1 MMNVKQNTI
10 EREVTISGK
19 GLHTGVEV
27 KLTFK
32 PAPEDFGFKF
42 KRVDIE
48 GHPVIDANVS
58 KVKGTSRGTV
68 LKDGDIVISTIE
80 HVMAALIGM
89 GVDNVLIELNGP
101 EAPILD
107 GSAAAYVKMLGEAGL
122 VAQNAD
128 REYFEIKRKIVYR
141 NAETGTELIA
151 YPDDDFSVDVMISYN
166 SAVLANQ
173 YASYNYQTPFA
184 QEIAPCRTFVFV
196 RELEMLL
203 KNNLVKGGDV
213 DNAIVIMD
221 QPIAQEELNRI
232 ADLFNQKHIEVNK
245 IGILNNLTL
254 HFDNECA
261 RHKLLDVIGDLA
273 LIGKRIKG
281 RIVAKR
287 PGHGPN
293 TEFAKML
300 QKEYLKCISENTAPE
315 YDPNKAPLYDVNQ
328 IKKMLPHRNPFLLL
342 DKVIEKGA
350 DYIIGVKN
358 VTMNE
363 PFFVGHFPE
372 EPVMPGV
379 LIIEAMAQAG
389 GVFVISSQTTV
400 GEFSTYFMTMD
411 SIKFRKKVVP
421 GDTLVFRLKLLGP
434 IRRGIANMRAIA
446 FVGDTV
452 VCEGEFMAQIVK
464 TK

>member
-1 MMNVKQNTI
+1 MMGIKQNTI
-10 EREVTISGK
+10 EREATISGK

-27 KLTFK
+27 TLTFK
-32 PAPEDFGFKF
+32 PAPENFGFKF
-42 KRVDIE
+42 KRVDLE
-48 GHPVIDANVS
+48 GQPVIEANVS

-68 LKDGDIVISTIE
+68 LKDGDVVISTIE
-80 HVMAALIGM
+80 HVMAALIATGI
-89 GVDNVLIELNGP
+89 DNVLMELNGP

-107 GSAAAYVKMLGEAGL
+107 GSAAGYVKTLSEAGIQ
-122 VAQNAD
+122 VQDAD
-128 REYFEIKRKIVYR
+128 REYFEIKRKIVYK
-141 NAETGTELIA
+141 NAETGTEIIA
-151 YPDDDFSVDVMISYN
+151 YPDDDFSIDVMISYN
-166 SAVLANQ
+166 SSVLHNQ
-173 YASYNYQTPFA
+173 YATFDSKTKFA
-184 QEIAPCRTFVFV
+184 EEIAPCRTFVFV

-221 QPIAQEELNRI
+221 QPMALEELNRI

-254 HFDNECA
+254 HYDNECA

-293 TEFAKML
+293 TEFAKLL
-300 QKEYLKCISENTAPE
+300 QKEYLKGISENTAPE
-315 YDPNKAPLYDVNQ
+315 YDPNKIPLYDVNQ

-342 DKVIEKGA
+342 DKVIEKGV

-379 LIIEAMAQAG
+379 LIIEAMAQCG
-389 GVFVISSQTTV
+389 GVFVISSQPPD
-400 GEFSTYFMTMD
+400 GEYSTYFMTMD

-421 GDTLVFRLKLLGP
+421 GDTLVFRLKLLSP

-452 VCEGEFMAQIVK
+452 VYEGEFMAIIAK

>member
-1 MMNVKQNTI
+1 MSVKQNTI
-10 EREVTISGK
+10 ERDVTISGK
-19 GLHTGVEV
+19 GLHTGLVV
-27 KLTFK
+27 RLTFK
-32 PAPEDFGFKF
+32 PAPENFGFKF
-42 KRVDIE
+42 KRVDLPNQ
-48 GHPVIDANVS
+48 PVIDASVS

-68 LKDGDIVISTIE
+68 LKDGDVTISTIE

-89 GVDNVLIELNGP
+89 DIDNALIELDGP

-107 GSAAAYVKMLGEAGL
+107 GSAGPYVKILSEAGL
-122 VAQNAD
+122 VTQNAE

-141 NAETGTELIA
+141 NAETGAELIA
-151 YPDDDFSVDVMISYN
+151 YPDDDFSIDVMISYD
-166 SAVLANQ
+166 SVVLGNQ
-173 YASYNYQTPFA
+173 YASYNRHVRFSE
-184 QEIAPCRTFVFV
+184 EIAPCRTFVFV
-196 RELEMLL
+196 RELETLL

-221 QPIAQEELNRI
+221 QPMALDELNRI
-232 ADLFNQKHIEVNK
+232 ADLFKQEHLQVNK

-293 TEFAKML
+293 TDFAKML

-328 IKKMLPHRNPFLLL
+328 IKKMLPHRNPFLLV
-342 DKVIEKGA
+342 DKIIEKGT
-350 DYIIGVKN
+350 DYIVGVKN

-363 PFFVGHFPE
+363 PFFVGHFPA

-379 LIIEAMAQAG
+379 LIIEAMAQCG
-389 GVFVISSQTTV
+389 GVFVISSQPAD
-400 GEFSTYFMTMD
+400 GEYSTYFMTMD

-421 GDTLVFRLKLLGP
+421 GDTLVFRLKLIGP

-452 VCEGEFMAQIVK
+452 VCEGEFMAQIAK
-464 TK
+464 NK

>member
-1 MMNVKQNTI
+1 MISIKQNTI
-10 EREVTISGK
+10 EREVSISGK

-32 PAPEDFGFKF
+32 PAPDNFGFKF
-42 KRVDIE
+42 KRVDLP
-48 GHPVIDANVS
+48 GQPVIEANVS
-58 KVKGTSRGTV
+58 KVRGTSRGTV
-68 LKDGDIVISTIE
+68 LKEGDVVIGTIE
-80 HVMAALIGM
+80 HVMAALTGM
-89 GVDNVLIELNGP
+89 GIDNALIELNGP

-107 GSAAAYVKMLGEAGL
+107 GSAASYVRILDQAGL
-122 VAQNAD
+122 VAQNVD

-141 NAETGTELIA
+141 NPETGTELIA
-151 YPDDDFSVDVMISYN
+151 YPDEDFSVDVMISYN
-166 SAVLANQ
+166 SAVLHNQ
-173 YASYNYQTPFA
+173 YASYNNQTNFPE
-184 QEIAPCRTFVFV
+184 EIAPCRTFVFV

-221 QPIAQEELNRI
+221 QPMALDELNRI
-232 ADLFNQKHIEVNK
+232 ADLFNQKHVEVNK

-293 TEFAKML
+293 TEFSKML

-315 YDPNKAPLYDVNQ
+315 YDPNKPPLYDVNQ
-328 IKKMLPHRNPFLLL
+328 IRKMLPHRNPFLLI

-372 EPVMPGV
+372 EPIMPGV
-379 LIIEAMAQAG
+379 LIIEAMAQCG
-389 GVFVISSQTTV
+389 GVFVISSQPSD
-400 GEFSTYFMTMD
+400 GDYSTYFMTMD

>member
-1 MMNVKQNTI
+1 MNVKQNTI

-42 KRVDIE
+42 KRIDID

-107 GSAAAYVKMLGEAGL
+107 GSAAAYVKILGEAGL
-122 VAQNAD
+122 VSQNAD

-196 RELEMLL
+196 REL
-203 KNNLVKGGDV
+203 
-213 DNAIVIMD
+213 
-221 QPIAQEELNRI
+221 RC
-232 ADLFNQKHIEVNK
+232 F
-245 IGILNNLTL
+245 
-254 HFDNECA
+254 
-261 RHKLLDVIGDLA
+261 
-273 LIGKRIKG
+273 
-281 RIVAKR
+281 
-287 PGHGPN
+287 
-293 TEFAKML
+293 
-300 QKEYLKCISENTAPE
+300 
-315 YDPNKAPLYDVNQ
+315 
-328 IKKMLPHRNPFLLL
+328 
-342 DKVIEKGA
+342 
-350 DYIIGVKN
+350 
-358 VTMNE
+358 
-363 PFFVGHFPE
+363 
-372 EPVMPGV
+372 
-379 LIIEAMAQAG
+379 
-389 GVFVISSQTTV
+389 
-400 GEFSTYFMTMD
+400 
-411 SIKFRKKVVP
+411 
-421 GDTLVFRLKLLGP
+421 
-434 IRRGIANMRAIA
+434 
-446 FVGDTV
+446 
-452 VCEGEFMAQIVK
+452 
-464 TK
+464 

>member
-1 MMNVKQNTI
+1 MMITKQNTI
-10 EREVTISGK
+10 EREATISGK
-19 GLHTGVEV
+19 GLHTGLVV
-27 KLTFK
+27 TLTFK
-32 PAPEDFGFKF
+32 PAPENFGFKF
-42 KRVDIE
+42 KRIDLNGQPE
-48 GHPVIDANVS
+48 IDANVS
-58 KVKGTSRGTV
+58 KVRGTSRGTV
-68 LKDGDIVISTIE
+68 LKDGDVVISTIE
-80 HVMAALIGM
+80 HVMAALV
-89 GVDNVLIELNGP
+89 GVGIDNVLIELDGP

-107 GSAAAYVKMLGEAGL
+107 GSAAPYAKILLEAGL
-122 VAQNAD
+122 VTQNAD

-141 NAETGTELIA
+141 NPETGAELIA
-151 YPDDDFSVDVMISYN
+151 YPDEDFSVDVMISYN
-166 SAVLANQ
+166 SAVLHNQ
-173 YASYNYQTPFA
+173 YASYNTLTDFPV
-184 QEIAPCRTFVFV
+184 EIAPCRTFVFV

-221 QPIAQEELNRI
+221 QPMALEELNRI

-293 TEFAKML
+293 TEFSKML
-300 QKEYLKCISENTAPE
+300 QKEYLKGISENTAPE
-315 YDPNKAPLYDVNQ
+315 YDPNKPPLYDVNQ
-328 IKKMLPHRNPFLLL
+328 IKKMLPHRNPFLLI
-342 DKVIEKGA
+342 DKVIEKGV

-379 LIIEAMAQAG
+379 LIIEAMAQCG
-389 GVFVISSQTTV
+389 GVFVISSQPAD
-400 GEFSTYFMTMD
+400 GDYSTYFMTMD

-421 GDTLVFRLKLLGP
+421 GDTLIFRLKLLGP

>member
-1 MMNVKQNTI
+1 MGIKQNTI
-10 EREVTISGK
+10 EREATISGK

-27 KLTFK
+27 TLTFK
-32 PAPEDFGFKF
+32 PAPENFGFKF
-42 KRVDIE
+42 KRVDLE
-48 GHPVIDANVS
+48 GQPVIEANVS

-68 LKDGDIVISTIE
+68 LKDGEVVISTIE
-80 HVMAALIGM
+80 HVMAALIATGI
-89 GVDNVLIELNGP
+89 DNVLMELNGP

-107 GSAAAYVKMLGEAGL
+107 GSAAGYVKTLGEAGIK
-122 VAQNAD
+122 VQDAD
-128 REYFEIKRKIVYR
+128 REYFEIKRKIVYK
-141 NAETGTELIA
+141 NAETGTEIIA
-151 YPDDDFSVDVMISYN
+151 YPDDDFSIDVMISYN
-166 SAVLANQ
+166 SSVLHNQ
-173 YASYNYQTPFA
+173 YATFDSKTKFA
-184 QEIAPCRTFVFV
+184 EEIAPCRTFVFV

-221 QPIAQEELNRI
+221 QPMALEELNRI

-254 HFDNECA
+254 HYDNECA

-293 TEFAKML
+293 TEFAKLL
-300 QKEYLKCISENTAPE
+300 QKEYLKGISENTAPE

-342 DKVIEKGA
+342 DKVIEKGV

-379 LIIEAMAQAG
+379 LIIEAMAQCG
-389 GVFVISSQTTV
+389 GVFVISSQPPD
-400 GEFSTYFMTMD
+400 GEYSTYFMTMD

-421 GDTLVFRLKLLGP
+421 GDTLIFRLKLLGP

-452 VCEGEFMAQIVK
+452 VCEGEFMAIIAK

>member
-1 MMNVKQNTI
+1 MISVKQNTI
-10 EREVTISGK
+10 EREVSISGK
-19 GLHTGVEV
+19 GLHTGTEV
-27 KLTFK
+27 TLTFK
-32 PAPEDFGFKF
+32 PAPDNHGFKF
-42 KRVDIE
+42 VRVDLPGQPI
-48 GHPVIDANVS
+48 IDANIS

-68 LKDGDIVISTIE
+68 LKDGDVTISTIE
-80 HVMAALIGM
+80 HVMAALIGSDL
-89 GVDNVLIELNGP
+89 DNVVIELNGS

-107 GSAAAYVKMLGEAGL
+107 GSASPYTTLLKEAGK
-122 VAQNAD
+122 VAQNTE

-141 NAETGTELIA
+141 NAETGSEIIA

-166 SAVLANQ
+166 SVVLGNQ
-173 YASYNYQTPFA
+173 YATYSSQTKFA
-184 QEIAPCRTFVFV
+184 EEIAPCRTFVFV
-196 RELEMLL
+196 RELESLL

-213 DNAIVIMD
+213 DNAIIIMD
-221 QPIAQEELNRI
+221 QPLPIEELNRI
-232 ADLFNQKHIEVNK
+232 ADLFNQEHIQVNK
-245 IGILNNLTL
+245 IGILNNLNL

-281 RIVAKR
+281 RVVAKR

-293 TEFAKML
+293 TDFAKML
-300 QKEYLKCISENTAPE
+300 YKEYQKVISETTAPE
-315 YDPNKAPLYDVNQ
+315 YDPNIPPLYDINQ
-328 IKKMLPHRNPFLLL
+328 IRKFLPHRNPFLLL
-342 DKVIEKGA
+342 DKVIEKGK
-350 DYIIGVKN
+350 DYCIGVKN

-363 PFFVGHFPE
+363 PFFVGHFPG

-389 GVFVISSQTTV
+389 GVFVISSMPAD
-400 GEFSTYFMTMD
+400 EDFSTYFLTMD
-411 SIKFRKKVVP
+411 SIKFRRKVVP

-434 IRRGIANMRAIA
+434 IRRGIANMRATA

-464 TK
+464 NK

>member
-1 MMNVKQNTI
+1 MSIKQNTI
-10 EREVTISGK
+10 ERETTISGK
-19 GLHTGVEV
+19 GLHTGVV
-27 KLTFK
+27 VTLTFK
-32 PAPEDFGFKF
+32 PAPENFGFKF
-42 KRVDIE
+42 KRVDLE
-48 GHPVIDANVS
+48 GQPVIEANVS

-68 LKDGDIVISTIE
+68 LKDGDVIISTIE
-80 HVMAALIGM
+80 HVMAALIATGI
-89 GVDNVLIELNGP
+89 DNVLMELNGP

-107 GSAAAYVKMLGEAGL
+107 GSAAGYVRTLAEAGIK
-122 VAQNAD
+122 VQEAD
-128 REYFEIKRKIVYR
+128 REYFEIKRKIVYK
-141 NAETGTELIA
+141 NAETGTEIIA
-151 YPDDDFSVDVMISYN
+151 YPDDDFSIDVMISYN
-166 SAVLANQ
+166 SSVLHNQ
-173 YASYNYQTPFA
+173 YATFDSKTNFA
-184 QEIAPCRTFVFV
+184 EEIAPCRTFVFV

-203 KNNLVKGGDV
+203 KNNLVKGGDI

-221 QPIAQEELNRI
+221 QPMALEELNRI

-293 TEFAKML
+293 TEFAKLL
-300 QKEYLKCISENTAPE
+300 QKEYLKGISENTAPE
-315 YDPNKAPLYDVNQ
+315 YDPNKAPLFDVNQ

-342 DKVIEKGA
+342 DKVIEKGI

-379 LIIEAMAQAG
+379 LIIEAMAQCG
-389 GVFVISSQTTV
+389 GVFVISSQPPD
-400 GEFSTYFMTMD
+400 GEYSTYFMTMD

-452 VCEGEFMAQIVK
+452 VCEGEFMAIIAK

>member
-10 EREVTISGK
+10 EREVTLSGK

-27 KLTFK
+27 TLTFK

-48 GHPVIDANVS
+48 GHPVIDANIS

-80 HVMAALIGM
+80 HVMAALIGT
-89 GVDNVLIELNGP
+89 GIDNVLIELNGP

-107 GSAAAYVKMLGEAGL
+107 GSAAAYVKILAEAGL
-122 VAQNAD
+122 VEQKAD
-128 REYFEIKRKIVYR
+128 RDYFEIKRKIVYR
-141 NAETGTELIA
+141 NVETGTELIA

-166 SAVLANQ
+166 SSVLANQ
-173 YASYNYQTPFA
+173 YASYNNQTPFA

-221 QPIAQEELNRI
+221 QQVPQEELNRI
-232 ADLFNQKHIEVNK
+232 ADLFHQKHIEVNK

-389 GVFVISSQTTV
+389 GVFVISSQATD
-400 GEFSTYFMTMD
+400 GEYSTYFMTMD

-421 GDTLVFRLKLLGP
+421 GDTLIFRLKLLGP

>member
-1 MMNVKQNTI
+1 MMSVKQNTI
-10 EREVTISGK
+10 EREVSISGK
-19 GLHTGVEV
+19 GLHTGIEV
-27 KLTFK
+27 TLTIK
-32 PAPEDFGFKF
+32 PAPENFGFKF
-42 KRVDIE
+42 KRIDLAGE
-48 GHPVIDANVS
+48 PVIEANIS
-58 KVKGTSRGTV
+58 KVRGTARGTV
-68 LKDGDIVISTIE
+68 LKDGDVAIGTIE
-80 HVMAALIGM
+80 HVMAALIGT
-89 GVDNVLIELNGP
+89 GIDNVLIELNGP

-107 GSAAAYVKMLGEAGL
+107 GSAASYVKILGEAGL
-122 VAQNAD
+122 VGQNAD

-141 NAETGTELIA
+141 NAETDTEIIA
-151 YPDDDFSVDVMISYN
+151 YPDDDFSIDVMISYN

-173 YASYNYQTPFA
+173 YATYNYQTKFA
-184 QEIAPCRTFVFV
+184 EEIAPCRTFVFV

-221 QPIAQEELNRI
+221 QPMPQNELNRI

-245 IGILNNLTL
+245 IGILNNLKL

-261 RHKLLDVIGDLA
+261 RHKLLDLMGDLS

-300 QKEYLKCISENTAPE
+300 HKEYLKCISENTVPE
-315 YDPNKAPLYDVNQ
+315 YDPNKTPLYDVNQ

-358 VTMNE
+358 VTANE
-363 PFFVGHFPE
+363 PFFVGHFPA
-372 EPVMPGV
+372 EPIMPGV
-379 LIIEAMAQAG
+379 LIIEAMAQCG
-389 GVFVISSQTTV
+389 GVFVISSQPEP
-400 GEFSTYFMTMD
+400 GDYSTYFMTMD

-421 GDTLVFRLKLLGP
+421 GDTLIFRLKLLSP

-452 VCEGEFMAQIVK
+452 VCEGEFMAIISK
-464 TK
+464 NK

>member
-1 MMNVKQNTI
+1 MSIKQNTI
-10 EREVTISGK
+10 EREATISGK

-27 KLTFK
+27 TLTFK
-32 PAPEDFGFKF
+32 PAPENFGFKF
-42 KRVDIE
+42 KRVDLV
-48 GHPVIDANVS
+48 GQPVIEANVS

-68 LKDGDIVISTIE
+68 LKDGDVVISTIE

-89 GVDNVLIELNGP
+89 GIDNVLIELNGP

-107 GSAAAYVKMLGEAGL
+107 GSATGYVSTLIEAGL
-122 VAQNAD
+122 KTQDAE
-128 REYFEIKRKIVYR
+128 REYFEIKRKIVYK
-141 NAETGTELIA
+141 NAETGTEIIA
-151 YPDDDFSVDVMISYN
+151 YPDDDFSIDVMISYN
-166 SAVLANQ
+166 SSVLHNQ
-173 YASYNYQTPFA
+173 YATYDSKTKFA
-184 QEIAPCRTFVFV
+184 EEIAPCRTFVFV
-196 RELEMLL
+196 RELETLL
-203 KNNLVKGGDV
+203 NNNLVKGGDV

-221 QPIAQEELNRI
+221 QPMSLEELNRI
-232 ADLFNQKHIEVNK
+232 ADLFKQKHIEVNK
-245 IGILNNLTL
+245 VGILNNLTL

-261 RHKLLDVIGDLA
+261 RHKLLDVIGDLG

-293 TEFAKML
+293 TEFAKLL
-300 QKEYLKCISENTAPE
+300 QKEYLKGISENTAPE
-315 YDPNKAPLYDVNQ
+315 YDPNKIPLYDVNQ
-328 IKKMLPHRNPFLLL
+328 VKKMLPHRNPFLLL
-342 DKVIEKGA
+342 DKVIEKGI

-379 LIIEAMAQAG
+379 LIIEAMAQCG
-389 GVFVISSQTTV
+389 GVFVISSQPPD
-400 GEFSTYFMTMD
+400 GEYSTYFMTMD

-421 GDTLVFRLKLLGP
+421 GDTLVFRLKLLSP

-452 VCEGEFMAQIVK
+452 VCEGEFMAIIAK

>member
-1 MMNVKQNTI
+1 MISIKQNTI
-10 EREVTISGK
+10 EREFSISGK
-19 GLHTGVEV
+19 GLHTGAEV
-27 KLTFK
+27 TITFK
-32 PAPEDFGFKF
+32 PAPENFGFKF
-42 KRVDIE
+42 KRIDLEGEPIIE
-48 GHPVIDANVS
+48 ANVS

-68 LKDGDIVISTIE
+68 LQEGEVVISTIE
-80 HVMAALIGM
+80 HVMAALIGTEI
-89 GVDNVLIELNGP
+89 DNILMELDGP

-107 GSAAAYVKMLGEAGL
+107 GSAIAYVNALMAAGL
-122 VAQNAD
+122 QEQDAD
-128 REYFEIKRKIVYR
+128 REYFEIKKKIVYR

-151 YPDDDFSVDVMISYN
+151 YPDDDFSLDVMISYN
-166 SAVLANQ
+166 SAVLDNQ
-173 YASYNYQTPFA
+173 YATFDSTTNFA
-184 QEIAPCRTFVFV
+184 KEIAPCRTFVFV
-196 RELEMLL
+196 RELETLL
-203 KNNLVKGGDV
+203 KNNLVKGGEV

-221 QPIAQEELNRI
+221 QPMEQDELDRI
-232 ADLFNQKHIEVNK
+232 ADLFHQKHIEVNK

-254 HFDNECA
+254 HYDNECA

-300 QKEYLKCISENTAPE
+300 QKEYLKGISESTAPE
-315 YDPNKAPLYDVNQ
+315 YDPNKSPLYDVNQ

-342 DKVIEKGA
+342 DKVLEKGV
-350 DYIIGVKN
+350 DHIIGVKN

-379 LIIEAMAQAG
+379 LIIEAMAQCG
-389 GVFVISSQTTV
+389 GVFVISSQPAD
-400 GEFSTYFMTMD
+400 GDYSTYFMTMD
-411 SIKFRKKVVP
+411 NIKFRKKVIP

-446 FVGDTV
+446 FVGDTI
-452 VCEGEFMAQIVK
+452 VCEGEFMAIIAK

>member
-1 MMNVKQNTI
+1 MGSTKQNTI
-10 EREVTISGK
+10 SKEVSISGK

-27 KLTFK
+27 TITFK

-42 KRVDIE
+42 QRIDLEGKPIIE
-48 GHPVIDANVS
+48 ANVS

-68 LKDGDIVISTIE
+68 LQEGDLSISTIE
-80 HVMAALIGM
+80 HVMAALIGSDI
-89 GVDNVLIELNGP
+89 DNVLMELNGP

-107 GSAAAYVKMLGEAGL
+107 GSATPFMKLLKTAGL
-122 VAQNAD
+122 QAQEAE
-128 REYFEIKRKIVYR
+128 REYFEIKKKIVYR
-141 NAETGTELIA
+141 NEETGSEIIA
-151 YPDDDFSVDVMISYN
+151 YPDDDFSVDVMISYD
-166 SAVLANQ
+166 SAVLHNQ
-173 YASYNYQTPFA
+173 YATFNSSTNFET
-184 QEIAPCRTFVFV
+184 EIAPCRTFVFV
-196 RELEMLL
+196 RELETLL

-221 QPIAQEELNRI
+221 QPMSNDELNRI
-232 ADLFNQKHIEVNK
+232 ADLFNQKHIEVNN

-261 RHKLLDVIGDLA
+261 RHKLLDVIGDVA

-281 RIVAKR
+281 RIVAKK

-293 TEFAKML
+293 TEFAKLL
-300 QKEYLKCISENTAPE
+300 QKEYLKGISETSPPD
-315 YDPNKAPLYDVNQ
+315 YDPNQIPLYDVNQ

-342 DKVIEKGA
+342 DKVLGKGE
-350 DYIIGVKN
+350 DFIIGVKN

-379 LIIEAMAQAG
+379 LIIEAMAQCG
-389 GVFVISSQTTV
+389 GVFVISSQPAD
-400 GEFSTYFMTMD
+400 GDYSTYFMTMD
-411 SIKFRKKVVP
+411 NIKFRKKVVP
-421 GDTLVFRLKLLGP
+421 GDTLIFRLKLIGP
-434 IRRGIANMRAIA
+434 IRRGIANMRATA

-452 VCEGEFMAQIVK
+452 VCEGEFMAIIAK

>member
-1 MMNVKQNTI
+1 MISIKQNTI
-10 EREVTISGK
+10 EREFSISGK
-19 GLHTGVEV
+19 GLHTGAEV
-27 KLTFK
+27 TITFK
-32 PAPEDFGFKF
+32 PAPENFGFKF
-42 KRVDIE
+42 QRIDLEGEPIIE
-48 GHPVIDANVS
+48 ANVS

-68 LKDGDIVISTIE
+68 LKEGEVVISTIE
-80 HVMAALIGM
+80 HVMAALIGTEI
-89 GVDNVLIELNGP
+89 DNILMELDGP

-107 GSAAAYVKMLGEAGL
+107 GSAIAYVNALTAAGL
-122 VAQNAD
+122 QEQDAD
-128 REYFEIKRKIVYR
+128 REYFEIKKKIVYR
-141 NAETGTELIA
+141 NAETGAELIA
-151 YPDDDFSVDVMISYN
+151 YPDDDFSIDVMISYN
-166 SAVLANQ
+166 SAVLDNQ
-173 YASYNYQTPFA
+173 YATFDSTTNFA
-184 QEIAPCRTFVFV
+184 KEIAPCRTFVFV
-196 RELEMLL
+196 RELETLL
-203 KNNLVKGGDV
+203 KNNLVQGGEV

-221 QPIAQEELNRI
+221 QPMEQEELNRI
-232 ADLFNQKHIEVNK
+232 ADLFHQKHIEVNK

-254 HFDNECA
+254 HYDNECA

-300 QKEYLKCISENTAPE
+300 QKEYLKGISESTAPE
-315 YDPNKAPLYDVNQ
+315 YDPNKNPLYDVNQ

-342 DKVIEKGA
+342 DKVLEKGV
-350 DYIIGVKN
+350 DHIIGVKN

-379 LIIEAMAQAG
+379 LIIEAMAQCG
-389 GVFVISSQTTV
+389 GVFVISSQPAD
-400 GEFSTYFMTMD
+400 GDYSTYFMTMD
-411 SIKFRKKVVP
+411 NIKFRKKVVP

-446 FVGDTV
+446 FVGDTI
-452 VCEGEFMAQIVK
+452 VCEGEFMAIIAK

>member
-1 MMNVKQNTI
+1 MMSVKQNTI

-19 GLHTGVEV
+19 GLHTGLIVR
-27 KLTFK
+27 LTFK
-32 PAPEDFGFKF
+32 PAPENFGFKF
-42 KRVDIE
+42 KRVDLANQ
-48 GHPVIDANVS
+48 PVIEASVS

-68 LKDGDIVISTIE
+68 LKDGDVTISTIE

-89 GVDNVLIELNGP
+89 DIDNALIELDGP

-107 GSAAAYVKMLGEAGL
+107 GSAAPYVKILSEAGL
-122 VAQNAD
+122 VSQNAD

-141 NAETGTELIA
+141 NAETGAELIA
-151 YPDDDFSVDVMISYN
+151 YPDDDFSIDVMISYN
-166 SAVLANQ
+166 SVVLGNQ
-173 YASYNYQTPFA
+173 YASYNRHTRFSD
-184 QEIAPCRTFVFV
+184 EIAPCRTFVFV

-221 QPIAQEELNRI
+221 QPMTLEELNRI
-232 ADLFNQKHIEVNK
+232 ADLFNQEHLQVNK

-254 HFDNECA
+254 RFDNECA
-261 RHKLLDVIGDLA
+261 RHKLLDVVGDLA

-300 QKEYLKCISENTAPE
+300 QKEYLKGISENTAPE
-315 YDPNKAPLYDVNQ
+315 YDPNKPPLYDVNQ
-328 IKKMLPHRNPFLLL
+328 IKKMLPHRNPFLLV

-363 PFFVGHFPE
+363 PFFVGHFPA

-379 LIIEAMAQAG
+379 LIIEAMAQCG
-389 GVFVISSQTTV
+389 GVFVISSQPAD
-400 GEFSTYFMTMD
+400 GEYSTYFMTMD

-421 GDTLVFRLKLLGP
+421 GDTLVFRLKLMGP

-452 VCEGEFMAQIVK
+452 VCEGEFMAQIAK
-464 TK
+464 NK

>member
-1 MMNVKQNTI
+1 MNVKQNTI
-10 EREVTISGK
+10 EREVTLSGK

-27 KLTFK
+27 TLTFK

-48 GHPVIDANVS
+48 GHPVIDANIS

-80 HVMAALIGM
+80 HVMAALIGT
-89 GVDNVLIELNGP
+89 GIDNVLIELNGP

-107 GSAAAYVKMLGEAGL
+107 GSAAAYVKILAEAGL
-122 VAQNAD
+122 VEQKAD
-128 REYFEIKRKIVYR
+128 RDYFEIKRKIVYR
-141 NAETGTELIA
+141 NVETGTELIA

-166 SAVLANQ
+166 SSVLANQ
-173 YASYNYQTPFA
+173 YASYNNQTPFA

-221 QPIAQEELNRI
+221 QQVPQEELNRI
-232 ADLFNQKHIEVNK
+232 ADLFHQKHIEVNK

-389 GVFVISSQTTV
+389 GVFVISSQATD
-400 GEFSTYFMTMD
+400 GEYSTYFMTMD

-421 GDTLVFRLKLLGP
+421 GDTLIFRLKLLGP

>member
-1 MMNVKQNTI
+1 MSIKQNTI
-10 EREVTISGK
+10 EREATISGK
-19 GLHTGVEV
+19 GLHTGLEV
-27 KLTFK
+27 ILTFK
-32 PAPEDFGFKF
+32 PAPENFGYKF
-42 KRVDIE
+42 KRIDIE
-48 GHPVIDANVS
+48 GHPIIDANVS

-68 LKDGDIVISTIE
+68 LKEGEVTISTIE
-80 HVMAALIGM
+80 HVMAALIGV
-89 GVDNVLIELNGP
+89 GIDNVLIELNGP

-107 GSAAAYVKMLGEAGL
+107 GSAAGYVKILNEAGL
-122 VAQNAD
+122 KGQDAD
-128 REYFEIKRKIVYR
+128 REYFEIKRKIVYK
-141 NAETGTELIA
+141 NAETGTEIIA
-151 YPDDDFSVDVMISYN
+151 YPDDDFSIDVMISYN
-166 SAVLANQ
+166 SSVLHNQ
-173 YASYNYQTPFA
+173 YATYDSKTKFA
-184 QEIAPCRTFVFV
+184 EEIAPCRTFVFV
-196 RELEMLL
+196 RELETLL

-221 QPIAQEELNRI
+221 QPMPQEELNRI

-254 HFDNECA
+254 HYDNECA

-293 TEFAKML
+293 TEFAKLL
-300 QKEYLKCISENTAPE
+300 QKEYLKGISENTAPE
-315 YDPNKAPLYDVNQ
+315 YDPNKTPLYDVNQ

-342 DKVIEKGA
+342 DKVIEKGV

-379 LIIEAMAQAG
+379 LIIEAMAQCG
-389 GVFVISSQTTV
+389 GVFVISSQSSD
-400 GEFSTYFMTMD
+400 GEYSTYFMTMD

-421 GDTLVFRLKLLGP
+421 GDTLVFRLKLLSP

-452 VCEGEFMAQIVK
+452 VCEGEFMAIIAK

>member
-1 MMNVKQNTI
+1 MNSIKQNTI
-10 EREVTISGK
+10 EREATISGK

-27 KLTFK
+27 TLTFK
-32 PAPEDFGFKF
+32 PAPENFGIKF
-42 KRVDIE
+42 KRIDLE
-48 GHPVIDANVS
+48 GEPVIEANVS

-68 LKDGDIVISTIE
+68 LKDGDVIISTIE
-80 HVMAALIGM
+80 HVMAALVAM
-89 GVDNVLIELNGP
+89 GIDNVLMELNGP

-107 GSAAAYVKMLGEAGL
+107 GSAAGYVKTLTQAGL
-122 VAQNAD
+122 KVQDAN
-128 REYFEIKRKIVYR
+128 REYFEIKRKIVYK
-141 NAETGTELIA
+141 NAETGTEIIA
-151 YPDDDFSVDVMISYN
+151 YPDDDFSIDVMISYN
-166 SAVLANQ
+166 SSVLHNQ
-173 YASYNYQTPFA
+173 YATFDSKTKFA
-184 QEIAPCRTFVFV
+184 EEIAPCRTFVFV
-196 RELEMLL
+196 RELETLL

-221 QPIAQEELNRI
+221 QPMELEELNRI

-293 TEFAKML
+293 TEFAKLL
-300 QKEYLKCISENTAPE
+300 QKEYLKGISESTAPE
-315 YDPNKAPLYDVNQ
+315 YDPNKLPLYDVNQ

-342 DKVIEKGA
+342 DKVIEKGV

-379 LIIEAMAQAG
+379 LIIEAMAQCG
-389 GVFVISSQTTV
+389 GVFVISSQPSD
-400 GEFSTYFMTMD
+400 GDYSTYFMTMD

-421 GDTLVFRLKLLGP
+421 GDTLVFRLKLLSP

-452 VCEGEFMAQIVK
+452 VCEGEFMAIIAK

>member
-1 MMNVKQNTI
+1 LTI
-10 EREVTISGK
+10 
-19 GLHTGVEV
+19 
-27 KLTFK
+27 K
-32 PAPEDFGFKF
+32 PAPENFGFKF
-42 KRVDIE
+42 KRIDLAGEPIIE
-48 GHPVIDANVS
+48 ANIS
-58 KVKGTSRGTV
+58 KVRGTARGTV
-68 LKDGDIVISTIE
+68 LKEGDVVISTIE
-80 HVMAALIGM
+80 HVMAALIGT
-89 GVDNVLIELNGP
+89 GIDNALIELNGP

-107 GSAAAYVKMLGEAGL
+107 GSAASYVKILRDAGM
-122 VAQNAD
+122 VEQKAD
-128 REYFEIKRKIVYR
+128 RDYFEIKRKIVYR
-141 NAETGTELIA
+141 NAETGTEIIA
-151 YPDDDFSVDVMISYN
+151 YPDEDFSIDVMISYN

-173 YASYNYQTPFA
+173 YATYNCQTDFA
-184 QEIAPCRTFVFV
+184 TEIAPCRTFVFV

-221 QPIAQEELNRI
+221 QPIQQNELNRI

-245 IGILNNLTL
+245 IGILNNLVL

-261 RHKLLDVIGDLA
+261 RHKLLDLMGDLA
-273 LIGKRIKG
+273 LIGKHIRG

-300 QKEYLKCISENTAPE
+300 QKEYLKGISENTAPE

-363 PFFVGHFPE
+363 PFFVGHFPA
-372 EPVMPGV
+372 EPIMPGV
-379 LIIEAMAQAG
+379 LIIEAMAQCG
-389 GVFVISSQTTV
+389 GVFVISSQPAD
-400 GEFSTYFMTMD
+400 GNYSTYFMTMD

-421 GDTLVFRLKLLGP
+421 GDTLIFRLKLLGP

-452 VCEGEFMAQIVK
+452 VCEGEFMAVIAK
-464 TK
+464 NK

>member
-1 MMNVKQNTI
+1 MGIKQNTI
-10 EREVTISGK
+10 EREATISGK

-27 KLTFK
+27 ALTFK
-32 PAPEDFGFKF
+32 PAPANFGFKF
-42 KRVDIE
+42 KRVDLE
-48 GHPVIDANVS
+48 GQPVIEANVS

-68 LKDGDIVISTIE
+68 LKDGDVVISTIE
-80 HVMAALIGM
+80 HVMAALIAM
-89 GVDNVLIELNGP
+89 GIDNVLMELNGP

-107 GSAAAYVKMLGEAGL
+107 GSAAGYVKTLGEAGIK
-122 VAQNAD
+122 VQEAD
-128 REYFEIKRKIVYR
+128 REYFEIKRKIVYK
-141 NAETGTELIA
+141 NTETGTEIIA
-151 YPDDDFSVDVMISYN
+151 YPDDDFSIDVMISYN
-166 SAVLANQ
+166 SSVLHNQ
-173 YASYNYQTPFA
+173 YATFDSKTKFA
-184 QEIAPCRTFVFV
+184 EEIAPCRTFVFV

-221 QPIAQEELNRI
+221 QPMALEELNRI

-254 HFDNECA
+254 HYDNECA

-293 TEFAKML
+293 TEFAKLL
-300 QKEYLKCISENTAPE
+300 QKEYLKGISENTAPE
-315 YDPNKAPLYDVNQ
+315 YDPNKVPLYDVNQ

-342 DKVIEKGA
+342 DKVIEKGI

-379 LIIEAMAQAG
+379 LIIEAMAQCG
-389 GVFVISSQTTV
+389 GVFVISSQPPD
-400 GEFSTYFMTMD
+400 GEYSTYFMTMD

-421 GDTLVFRLKLLGP
+421 GDTLVFRLKLLSP

-452 VCEGEFMAQIVK
+452 VCEGEFMAIIAK

>member
-1 MMNVKQNTI
+1 MNVKQNTI
-10 EREVTISGK
+10 EREVTLSGK

-27 KLTFK
+27 TLTFK

-48 GHPVIDANVS
+48 GHPVIDANIS

-80 HVMAALIGM
+80 HVMAALIGT
-89 GVDNVLIELNGP
+89 GIDNVLIELNGP

-107 GSAAAYVKMLGEAGL
+107 GSAAAYVKILAEAGL
-122 VAQNAD
+122 VEQKAD
-128 REYFEIKRKIVYR
+128 RDYFEIKRKIVYR
-141 NAETGTELIA
+141 NVETGTELIA

-166 SAVLANQ
+166 SSVLANQ
-173 YASYNYQTPFA
+173 YASYNNQTPFA

-221 QPIAQEELNRI
+221 QHVPQEELNRI
-232 ADLFNQKHIEVNK
+232 ADLFHQKHIEVNK

-389 GVFVISSQTTV
+389 GVFVISSQATD
-400 GEFSTYFMTMD
+400 GEYSTYFMTMD

-421 GDTLVFRLKLLGP
+421 GDTLIFRLKLLGP

>member
-1 MMNVKQNTI
+1 MGIKQNTI
-10 EREVTISGK
+10 EREATISGK

-27 KLTFK
+27 TLTFK
-32 PAPEDFGFKF
+32 PAPENFGFKF
-42 KRVDIE
+42 KRVDLE
-48 GHPVIDANVS
+48 GQPVIEANVS
-58 KVKGTSRGTV
+58 KVKGTSRRTV
-68 LKDGDIVISTIE
+68 LKDGDVVISTIE
-80 HVMAALIGM
+80 HVMAALIATGI
-89 GVDNVLIELNGP
+89 DNVLMELNGP

-107 GSAAAYVKMLGEAGL
+107 GSAAGYVKTLGEAGIQ
-122 VAQNAD
+122 VQDAD
-128 REYFEIKRKIVYR
+128 REYFEIKRKIVYK
-141 NAETGTELIA
+141 NAETGTEIIA
-151 YPDDDFSVDVMISYN
+151 YPDDDFSIDVMISYN
-166 SAVLANQ
+166 SSVLHNQ
-173 YASYNYQTPFA
+173 YATFDSKTRFA
-184 QEIAPCRTFVFV
+184 EEIAPCRTFVFV

-221 QPIAQEELNRI
+221 QPMALEELNRI

-254 HFDNECA
+254 HYDNECA

-293 TEFAKML
+293 TEFAKLL
-300 QKEYLKCISENTAPE
+300 QKEYLKGISENTAPE
-315 YDPNKAPLYDVNQ
+315 YDPNKTPLYDVNQ

-342 DKVIEKGA
+342 DKVIEKGV

-379 LIIEAMAQAG
+379 LIIEAMAQCG
-389 GVFVISSQTTV
+389 GVFVISSQPPD
-400 GEFSTYFMTMD
+400 GEYSTYFMTMD

-421 GDTLVFRLKLLGP
+421 GDTLVFRLKLLSP

-452 VCEGEFMAQIVK
+452 VCEGEFMAIIAK

>member
-1 MMNVKQNTI
+1 MSIKQNTI
-10 EREVTISGK
+10 EREVSISGK
-19 GLHTGVEV
+19 GLHTGAEV
-27 KLTFK
+27 TITFK
-32 PAPEDFGFKF
+32 PAPENFGFKF
-42 KRVDIE
+42 KRIDLPDQ
-48 GHPVIDANVS
+48 PVIEANIS
-58 KVKGTSRGTV
+58 KVRGTSRGTV
-68 LKDGDIVISTIE
+68 LRDGDVVISTIE
-80 HVMAALIGM
+80 HVMAALIGI
-89 GVDNVLIELNGP
+89 GVDNVLIEMNAS

-107 GSAAAYVKMLGEAGL
+107 GSAAPYVKILSHAGI
-122 VAQNAD
+122 VTQSAA
-128 REYFEIKRKIVYR
+128 REYFEIKRKIVYK
-141 NAETGTELIA
+141 NAETGTEIIA
-151 YPDDDFSVDVMISYN
+151 YPDDDFSIDVMISYN
-166 SAVLANQ
+166 SVVLDNQ
-173 YASYNYQTPFA
+173 YATFNSQTNFTA
-184 QEIAPCRTFVFV
+184 EIAPCRTFVFV

-221 QPIAQEELNRI
+221 QPMTLEELNRI

-245 IGILNNLTL
+245 IGILNNVTL
-254 HFDNECA
+254 HYDNECA

-287 PGHGPN
+287 PGHGAN

-300 QKEYLKCISENTAPE
+300 QKEYLKTISENTAPE
-315 YDPNKAPLYDVNQ
+315 YNPNIAPIYDVNR
-328 IKKMLPHRNPFLLL
+328 IKKFLPHRNPFLLI
-342 DKVIEKGA
+342 DKIIEKGA

-363 PFFVGHFPE
+363 PFFVGHFPA

-379 LIIEAMAQAG
+379 LIIEAMAQCG
-389 GVFVISSQTTV
+389 GVFVISSQPPD
-400 GEFSTYFMTMD
+400 GDYSTYFMTMD
-411 SIKFRKKVVP
+411 NIKFRKKVVP

-446 FVGDTV
+446 FVGETV

>member
-10 EREVTISGK
+10 EREVTLSGK

-27 KLTFK
+27 TLTFK

-48 GHPVIDANVS
+48 GHPVIDANIS

-80 HVMAALIGM
+80 HVMAALIGT
-89 GVDNVLIELNGP
+89 GIDNVLIELNGP

-107 GSAAAYVKMLGEAGL
+107 GSAAAYVKILAEAGL
-122 VAQNAD
+122 VEQKAD
-128 REYFEIKRKIVYR
+128 RDYFEIKRKIVYR
-141 NAETGTELIA
+141 NVETGTELIA

-166 SAVLANQ
+166 SSVLANQ
-173 YASYNYQTPFA
+173 YASYNNQTPFA

-221 QPIAQEELNRI
+221 QHVPQEELNRI
-232 ADLFNQKHIEVNK
+232 ADLFHQKHIEVNK

-389 GVFVISSQTTV
+389 GVFVISSQATD
-400 GEFSTYFMTMD
+400 GEYSTYFMTMD

-421 GDTLVFRLKLLGP
+421 GDTLIFRLKLLGP

>member
-1 MMNVKQNTI
+1 MSVKQNTI
-10 EREVTISGK
+10 GREVTISGK
-19 GLHTGVEV
+19 GLHTGVDV
-27 KLTFK
+27 TLTFK

-42 KRVDIE
+42 KRVDID

-68 LKDGDIVISTIE
+68 LKDGEIVISTIE
-80 HVMAALIGM
+80 HVMAALIGT
-89 GVDNVLIELNGP
+89 GIDNVLMELNGP

-107 GSAAAYVKMLGEAGL
+107 GSAAAYVKILGEAGL
-122 VAQNAD
+122 VAQSVD

-141 NAETGTELIA
+141 NPETGAELIA
-151 YPDDDFSVDVMISYN
+151 YPDDDFSIDVMISYN

-173 YASYNYQTPFA
+173 YASYNHQTPFA

-221 QPIAQEELNRI
+221 QLMPQSELDRI
-232 ADLFNQKHIEVNK
+232 ADLFNQNHIEVNK

-261 RHKLLDVIGDLA
+261 RHKLLDVMGDLA

-293 TEFAKML
+293 TEFARML
-300 QKEYLKCISENTAPE
+300 QKEYLKGISENTAPE
-315 YDPNKAPLYDVNQ
+315 YDPNKVPLYDINQ
-328 IKKMLPHRNPFLLL
+328 IRKFLPHRNPFLLL

-363 PFFVGHFPE
+363 PFFVGHFPS

-389 GVFVISSQTTV
+389 GVFVISSQPSD
-400 GEFSTYFMTMD
+400 GDYSTYFMTMD

-421 GDTLVFRLKLLGP
+421 GDTLIFRLKLLGP

>member
-1 MMNVKQNTI
+1 MISVKQNTI
-10 EREVTISGK
+10 EREVSISGK
-19 GLHTGVEV
+19 GLHTGTEV
-27 KLTFK
+27 TLTFK
-32 PAPEDFGFKF
+32 PAPDNHGFKF
-42 KRVDIE
+42 VRVDLPGQPI
-48 GHPVIDANVS
+48 IDANIS

-68 LKDGDIVISTIE
+68 LKDGDVTISTIE
-80 HVMAALIGM
+80 HVMAALFGSDL
-89 GVDNVLIELNGP
+89 DNVVIELNGS

-107 GSAAAYVKMLGEAGL
+107 GSASPYTTLLKEAGK
-122 VAQNAD
+122 VAQNTE

-141 NAETGTELIA
+141 NAETGSEIIA

-166 SAVLANQ
+166 SVVLGNQ
-173 YASYNYQTPFA
+173 YATYSSQTKFA
-184 QEIAPCRTFVFV
+184 EEIAPCRTFVFV
-196 RELEMLL
+196 RELESLL

-213 DNAIVIMD
+213 DNAIIIMD
-221 QPIAQEELNRI
+221 QPLPIEELNRI
-232 ADLFNQKHIEVNK
+232 ADLFNQEHIQVNK
-245 IGILNNLTL
+245 IGILNNLNL

-281 RIVAKR
+281 RVVAKR

-293 TEFAKML
+293 TDFAKML
-300 QKEYLKCISENTAPE
+300 YKEYQKVISETTAPE
-315 YDPNKAPLYDVNQ
+315 YDPNIPPLYDINQ
-328 IKKMLPHRNPFLLL
+328 IRKFLPHRNPFLLL
-342 DKVIEKGA
+342 DKVIEKGK
-350 DYIIGVKN
+350 DYCIGVKN

-363 PFFVGHFPE
+363 PFFVGHFPG

-389 GVFVISSQTTV
+389 GVFVISSMPAD
-400 GEFSTYFMTMD
+400 EDFSTYFLTMD
-411 SIKFRKKVVP
+411 SIKFRRKVVP

-434 IRRGIANMRAIA
+434 IRRGIANMRATA

-464 TK
+464 NK

>member
-1 MMNVKQNTI
+1 MGIKQNTI
-10 EREVTISGK
+10 ERETTISGK
-19 GLHTGVEV
+19 GLHTGVV
-27 KLTFK
+27 VTLTFK
-32 PAPEDFGFKF
+32 PAPENFGFKF
-42 KRVDIE
+42 KRVDLE
-48 GHPVIDANVS
+48 GQPVIEANVS

-68 LKDGDIVISTIE
+68 LKDGDVIISTIE
-80 HVMAALIGM
+80 HVMAALIATGI
-89 GVDNVLIELNGP
+89 DNVLMELNGP

-107 GSAAAYVKMLGEAGL
+107 GSAAGYVRTLAEAGIK
-122 VAQNAD
+122 VQEAD
-128 REYFEIKRKIVYR
+128 REYFEIKRKIVYK
-141 NAETGTELIA
+141 NAETGTEIIA
-151 YPDDDFSVDVMISYN
+151 YPDDDFSIDVMISYN
-166 SAVLANQ
+166 SSVLHNQ
-173 YASYNYQTPFA
+173 YATFDSKTNFA
-184 QEIAPCRTFVFV
+184 EEIAPCRTFVFV

-203 KNNLVKGGDV
+203 KNNLVKGGDI

-221 QPIAQEELNRI
+221 QPMALEELNRI

-293 TEFAKML
+293 TEFAKLL
-300 QKEYLKCISENTAPE
+300 QKEYLKGISENTAPE
-315 YDPNKAPLYDVNQ
+315 YDPNKAPLFDVNQ

-342 DKVIEKGA
+342 DKVIEKGI

-379 LIIEAMAQAG
+379 LIIEAMAQCG
-389 GVFVISSQTTV
+389 GVFVISSQPPD
-400 GEFSTYFMTMD
+400 GEYSTYFMTMD

-452 VCEGEFMAQIVK
+452 VCEGEFMAIIAK

>member
-1 MMNVKQNTI
+1 MSIKQNTI
-10 EREVTISGK
+10 EREATISGK
-19 GLHTGVEV
+19 GLHTGVIV
-27 KLTFK
+27 TLTFK
-32 PAPEDFGFKF
+32 PAPENFGYKF
-42 KRVDIE
+42 KRIDLA
-48 GHPVIDANVS
+48 GQPVIEANVS
-58 KVKGTSRGTV
+58 RVKGTSRGTV
-68 LKDGDIVISTIE
+68 LKDGEVVISTIE
-80 HVMAALIGM
+80 HVMAALIGT
-89 GVDNVLIELNGP
+89 GVDNVLIELDGP

-107 GSAAAYVKMLGEAGL
+107 GSAAAYVKILGEAGL
-122 VAQNAD
+122 VVQNAD
-128 REYFEIKRKIVYR
+128 REYFEIKRKIVYK
-141 NAETGTELIA
+141 NAETGTEIIA
-151 YPDDDFSVDVMISYN
+151 YPDDDFSIDVMISYN
-166 SAVLANQ
+166 SSVLHNQ
-173 YASYNYQTPFA
+173 YATFDSKTKFA
-184 QEIAPCRTFVFV
+184 EEIAPCRTFVFV
-196 RELEMLL
+196 RELETLL

-221 QPIAQEELNRI
+221 QPMSLEELNRI
-232 ADLFNQKHIEVNK
+232 ADLFNQKHIEVNEM
-245 IGILNNLTL
+245 GILNNLTL
-254 HFDNECA
+254 HYDNECA

-293 TEFAKML
+293 TEFAKLL
-300 QKEYLKCISENTAPE
+300 QKEYLKGISENTAPE
-315 YDPNKAPLYDVNQ
+315 YDPNKTPLYDVNQ
-328 IKKMLPHRNPFLLL
+328 IKKMLPHRNPFLLV

-379 LIIEAMAQAG
+379 LIIEAMAQCG
-389 GVFVISSQTTV
+389 GVFVISSQPPD
-400 GEFSTYFMTMD
+400 GEYSTYFMTMD

-421 GDTLVFRLKLLGP
+421 GDTLIFRLKLLSP

-452 VCEGEFMAQIVK
+452 VCEGEFMAIIAK